1 MFFSSARDSINEIKE
16 SFSKE
21 SLLGSFLFFLVLSSW
36 YVLRPV
42 RNEMAVANVDDL
54 PYLLAAGAIAM
65 LLINPIYSWVV
76 SKTNL
81 RKIVIY
87 CYSFL
92 IVNLLIFLSTW
103 KFLGIGDSVWVGR
116 IFYVWCNVYSFFV
129 VSIFWVVIINIF
141 RNSKTRSFY
150 GAIMAGGSLGAIFGS
165 EISKRFSNSFDEYG
179 LEFFTLSAA
188 ILLFFA
194 MLLAMNITR
203 SKMNEKILDKNSVG
217 GGSLDSIKNS
227 IQSEEI
233 RNIAAYVWMWT
244 CLMTIQWITAI
255 NIIEEWSSDSQQ
267 RISFFATIEQIVSP
281 LTLLIQLFLTN
292 IIIRKVGIKNIMIL
306 YGFLFL
312 IAYLLYGF
320 FPSIVAVAIV
330 TVFLRV
336 FEYGFNKPT
345 REIIYST
352 LKQNDRYK
360 SSVLID
366 TFVSRFGDL
375 TGSAL
380 IKLAGFTTIT
390 FNSLPLMAL
399 PIAGYLSFL
408 GMRISKENKIRDL

>member
-1 MFFSSARDSINEIKE
+1 
-16 SFSKE
+16 
-21 SLLGSFLFFLVLSSW
+21 
-36 YVLRPV
+36 
-42 RNEMAVANVDDL
+42 MAVANVDDL

-150 GAIMAGGSLGAIFGS
+150 GVIMAGGSLGAIFGS

-292 IIIRKVGIKNIMIL
+292 IIIRKVGIKNIMII

>member
-54 PYLLAAGAIAM
+54 PYLLAAGAVAM

-150 GAIMAGGSLGAIFGS
+150 GVIMAGGSLGAIFGS

-399 PIAGYLSFL
+399 PIAGYLSF
-408 GMRISKENKIRDL
+408 

>member
-1 MFFSSARDSINEIKE
+1 
-16 SFSKE
+16 
-21 SLLGSFLFFLVLSSW
+21 
-36 YVLRPV
+36 
-42 RNEMAVANVDDL
+42 MAVANVDDL

-150 GAIMAGGSLGAIFGS
+150 GVIMAGGSLGAIFGS

-203 SKMNEKILDKNSVG
+203 SKMNEKILDKISVG

-320 FPSIVAVAIV
+320 SPSIVAVAIV

-408 GMRISKENKIRDL
+408 GMRISKENKNRDL

>member
-150 GAIMAGGSLGAIFGS
+150 GVIMAGGSLGAIFGS

>member
-54 PYLLAAGAIAM
+54 PYLLAAGAVAM

-150 GAIMAGGSLGAIFGS
+150 GVIMAGGSLGAIFGS

-380 IKLAGFTTIT
+380 IKLAGFTSIT

>member
-54 PYLLAAGAIAM
+54 PYLLAAGAIVM

-103 KFLGIGDSVWVGR
+103 KFIGIGDSVWVGR

-150 GAIMAGGSLGAIFGS
+150 GVIMAGGSLGAIFGS

>member
-150 GAIMAGGSLGAIFGS
+150 GVIMAGGSLGAIFGS
-165 EISKRFSNSFDEYG
+165 EISKRFSNSFEVYG

-194 MLLAMNITR
+194 MLLAMSITR

-227 IQSEEI
+227 IKSEEI
-233 RNIAAYVWMWT
+233 RNIASYVWMWT

-390 FNSLPLMAL
+390 FNLLPLMAL

-408 GMRISKENKIRDL
+408 GMRISKENKIKDL

>member
-150 GAIMAGGSLGAIFGS
+150 GVIMAGGSLGAIFGS

-203 SKMNEKILDKNSVG
+203 LKMTEKILDKNSVG

>member
-150 GAIMAGGSLGAIFGS
+150 GVIMAGGSLGAIFGS

-179 LEFFTLSAA
+179 LEFFTFSAA

-203 SKMNEKILDKNSVG
+203 SKMNEKILEKNSVG